1 MGEWVRPIALTV
13 GLTIVYFLAARF
25 SLSLLTQPDSVAVFW
40 PAAGIATGA
49 LIRMGPI
56 ARIPIVAGTI
66 AATILA
72 NLVGDRNILTSIV
85 FGACNAGEAVLV
97 AGLVERTFTSP
108 FRLDALNH
116 VMGLV
121 AAAIVGPAASG
132 IGAALGFLLFHS
144 SAASPL
150 TIWWH
155 WFASDAIGIITV
167 APLFIEIPTLFT
179 ENAVRAKE
187 LFEGLLALLILA
199 VVVGVVVQMQNDIW
213 AGEKAIAAVV
223 PFLLWIAVRCRPAFA
238 AAAAL
243 VCSIGVFWTT
253 VFGIGFFGDPSLPI
267 GERALPAQASAFALS
282 VFELTLAALFAE
294 RKRAEE
300 HQNLLVAELDHRVKN
315 LLARVSAIA
324 TYTREGSS
332 SIDDFSQ
339 ALDRR
344 LHSLS
349 TAHSLLSESRW
360 HGVDLLTLVQHQLA
374 PYKNGAN
381 VFIDGP
387 RVALTAVATQAVAMV
402 LHELVTNAVKYG
414 ALSTAIGRVSVKW
427 LVLANGSSPKCVMVE
442 WREMGGP
449 TVVAPAQ
456 SCYGT
461 NLIRDLIP
469 HELGGT
475 AELEFAAEGVH
486 CRIEFS
492 L

>member
-1 MGEWVRPIALTV
+1 MQDPRAQTRLNLPTTASQMGEWVRPIALTV

-40 PAAGIATGA
+40 PAAGIAAGA

-97 AGLVERTFTSP
+97 AGLLEGTFTSP

-116 VMGLV
+116 VMGFV

-132 IGAALGFLLFHS
+132 IGAALGFFLFHS

-213 AGEKAIAAVV
+213 AGDEGYRRGGPVLAVDCRPV
-223 PFLLWIAVRCRPAFA
+223 QTSVRGGGGVGVFHWDLLDYNVWYWLLW
-238 AAAAL
+238 
-243 VCSIGVFWTT
+243 
-253 VFGIGFFGDPSLPI
+253 
-267 GERALPAQASAFALS
+267 
-282 VFELTLAALFAE
+282 
-294 RKRAEE
+294 
-300 HQNLLVAELDHRVKN
+300 
-315 LLARVSAIA
+315 
-324 TYTREGSS
+324 
-332 SIDDFSQ
+332 
-339 ALDRR
+339 
-344 LHSLS
+344 
-349 TAHSLLSESRW
+349 
-360 HGVDLLTLVQHQLA
+360 
-374 PYKNGAN
+374 
-381 VFIDGP
+381 
-387 RVALTAVATQAVAMV
+387 
-402 LHELVTNAVKYG
+402 
-414 ALSTAIGRVSVKW
+414 
-427 LVLANGSSPKCVMVE
+427 
-442 WREMGGP
+442 
-449 TVVAPAQ
+449 
-456 SCYGT
+456 
-461 NLIRDLIP
+461 
-469 HELGGT
+469 
-475 AELEFAAEGVH
+475 
-486 CRIEFS
+486 
-492 L
+492 